1 MWPPPLV
8 FVLPRDW
15 ETLDFLSV
23 SFIFLFGFVLFR
35 GWEDGEGEEEAAG
48 IEPWNSP
55 LSLLTPR
62 AWWEP
67 RAPAWESLLVS
78 STPQCFSS
86 GTGSRQPRESLR
98 LFDSEAKILVG
109 SRRCRPAGSRLGNL
123 AGEASPCAVEVPG
136 AMPSRGN
143 SP

>member
-62 AWWEP
+62 ARREQIG
-67 RAPAWESLLVS
+67 RAHV
-78 STPQCFSS
+78 
-86 GTGSRQPRESLR
+86 
-98 LFDSEAKILVG
+98 
-109 SRRCRPAGSRLGNL
+109 
-123 AGEASPCAVEVPG
+123 
-136 AMPSRGN
+136 
-143 SP
+143 

>member
-1 MWPPPLV
+1 MWPLPLV

-23 SFIFLFGFVLFR
+23 PFIFLFGFVLFR

-62 AWWEP
+62 SAGP
-67 RAPAWESLLVS
+67 GLESLLVS
-78 STPQCFSS
+78 STPQRFS
-86 GTGSRQPRESLR
+86 GGAGSRQPGNLR
-98 LFDSEAKILVG
+98 RFDNRAKIL
-109 SRRCRPAGSRLGNL
+109 LG
-123 AGEASPCAVEVPG
+123 
-136 AMPSRGN
+136 
-143 SP
+143 

>member
-1 MWPPPLV
+1 MWPLPLV

-23 SFIFLFGFVLFR
+23 SFIFLFGFVPFR

-55 LSLLTPR
+55 LSLLTRR
-62 AWWEP
+62 ARLAVLGFLHTP
-67 RAPAWESLLVS
+67 ALLRRRRMPAP
-78 STPQCFSS
+78 
-86 GTGSRQPRESLR
+86 GESLR

-109 SRRCRPAGSRLGNL
+109 SRRCRPAGSRHGNL
-123 AGEASPCAVEVPG
+123 AGEASPCAMEVPR
-136 AMPSRGN
+136 AVPSRGT